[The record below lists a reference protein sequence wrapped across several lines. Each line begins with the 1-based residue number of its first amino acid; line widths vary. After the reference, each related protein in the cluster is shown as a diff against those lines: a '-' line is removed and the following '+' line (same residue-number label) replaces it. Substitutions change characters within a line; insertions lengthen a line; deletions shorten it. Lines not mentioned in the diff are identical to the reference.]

1 MRFPTF
7 GLARPLLAA
16 LLLGLFGS
24 AMAAVVE
31 VSGVKYEDSVTIRGT
46 PVILN
51 GAGVR
56 YRAIF
61 KVYTAG
67 LYLNKKAETSEAVMA
82 STGPKRLTIQMLR
95 EIDTNDLGKLFTRGV
110 EDNTPR
116 NEMSKLIPGLI
127 RMSQIFSDHKKLLP
141 GDSFTLEYVPG
152 VGTII
157 TVKGQTQGEPFK
169 EPAFFN
175 AMMSIWLGN
184 KPADANLKEALL
196 GKPTNY

>member
-1 MRFPTF
+1 MKFSAF
-7 GLARPLLAA
+7 GLSRPLIAA
-16 LLLGLFGS
+16 GLLCLFGS
-24 AMAAVVE
+24 AMAATVDVA
-31 VSGVKYEDSVTIRGT
+31 GVKYEDAATIRGT

-67 LYLNKKAETSEAVMA
+67 LYLNKKAETPEAVMA
-82 STGPKRLTIQMLR
+82 SAGPKRLTIQMLR

-127 RMSQIFSDHKKLLP
+127 RMSQIFSDHKKLVP

-157 TVKGQTQGEPFK
+157 TVKGQPQGEPFK

-196 GKPTNY
+196 GKPTNF